1 MKLSDK
7 NQILNLANTNGR
19 RNDLINA
26 YTIYMKILSDS
37 FENGDYKWDRFP
49 NSLGQFHFYERALQ
63 ESKEVFKKHG
73 PYDYICEKLQSPEYN
88 EPFNSM
94 NKDKI
99 LELEDGKKFIN
110 KLDNGVEDR
119 SRHYTSTLTKIGF
132 IYENRQL
139 SSVGKIFI
147 NDLDPVRNSFEKLL
161 PIDKANILL
170 LRQGLKIR
178 VYTHDYRKYY
188 SPIALLIYIL
198 FKIKKVYAK
207 DLFTLL
213 NTITPYFPCDS
224 EKISEA
230 FSKGQVNELLQKY
243 EKSFISEPL
252 VEGRRLQEDE
262 FYKIFSNNKTSKD
275 QNIYFDFYNKLFDF
289 VLNPE
294 DSTYLLLKKLFEN
307 NYKKKVLNN
316 TFGQTKKFLDF
327 NVKGYKEFIELN
339 SDSNILS
346 PTSFNNNFYIKFFN
360 SKRNKDIHDY
370 KDMLKRFARATGII
384 EINNGIV
391 NLAYRDVWVEYL
403 KYIDFNKLIFNIDE
417 EKSAIEYEESIDS
430 PFYKDINMNEIFDVT
445 DEQMYTAIE
454 AIKKKLNI
462 DSVERIKEK
471 LINHNDILF
480 KEFINSEFPL
490 DKTINILSMFSDRNN
505 DKEIKKIVGSEAGI
519 PTIYEYIVGIA
530 WYHISNKDY
539 DVFSSFNLTMNA
551 NFLPETHAGGGA
563 GDIVVKYDDS
573 TLMLEVTLMN
583 KNAQK
588 RGEWEPVLRHAT
600 NLTID
605 EQPKKVRTLFI
616 ADELDENTINIWR
629 AVASVPMKSTT
640 GNNKYA
646 DNITI
651 MPFTTSELIS
661 LMNNNIDE
669 KRIFEFIDLSY
680 NPLQTH
686 FDLNWRNK
694 ILEKYQ

>member
-1 MKLSDK
+1 
-7 NQILNLANTNGR
+7 
-19 RNDLINA
+19 
-26 YTIYMKILSDS
+26 
-37 FENGDYKWDRFP
+37 
-49 NSLGQFHFYERALQ
+49 
-63 ESKEVFKKHG
+63 
-73 PYDYICEKLQSPEYN
+73 
-88 EPFNSM
+88 
-94 NKDKI
+94 
-99 LELEDGKKFIN
+99 
-110 KLDNGVEDR
+110 
-119 SRHYTSTLTKIGF
+119 
-132 IYENRQL
+132 
-139 SSVGKIFI
+139 
-147 NDLDPVRNSFEKLL
+147 
-161 PIDKANILL
+161 
-170 LRQGLKIR
+170 
-178 VYTHDYRKYY
+178 
-188 SPIALLIYIL
+188 
-198 FKIKKVYAK
+198 
-207 DLFTLL
+207 
-213 NTITPYFPCDS
+213 
-224 EKISEA
+224 
-230 FSKGQVNELLQKY
+230 
-243 EKSFISEPL
+243 
-252 VEGRRLQEDE
+252 
-262 FYKIFSNNKTSKD
+262 
-275 QNIYFDFYNKLFDF
+275 
-289 VLNPE
+289 
-294 DSTYLLLKKLFEN
+294 
-307 NYKKKVLNN
+307 
-316 TFGQTKKFLDF
+316 
-327 NVKGYKEFIELN
+327 
-339 SDSNILS
+339 
-346 PTSFNNNFYIKFFN
+346 
-360 SKRNKDIHDY
+360 
-370 KDMLKRFARATGII
+370 
-384 EINNGIV
+384 
-391 NLAYRDVWVEYL
+391 
-403 KYIDFNKLIFNIDE
+403 NKLIFNIDE